1 VTRAL
6 ALLTTA
12 ARGRPVAPAVCVT
25 LARAA
30 IAAGLHGVL
39 ALAVLDARAQAD
51 DAATARAGVE
61 LAAALVAADAGEDD
75 DTGP

>member
-1 VTRAL
+1 VTAS
-6 ALLTTA
+6 A
-12 ARGRPVAPAVCVT
+12 AVCT
-25 LARAA
+25 KLARAA

-39 ALAVLDARAQAD
+39 ALAVLDARALAD

-75 DTGP
+75 DDTGP